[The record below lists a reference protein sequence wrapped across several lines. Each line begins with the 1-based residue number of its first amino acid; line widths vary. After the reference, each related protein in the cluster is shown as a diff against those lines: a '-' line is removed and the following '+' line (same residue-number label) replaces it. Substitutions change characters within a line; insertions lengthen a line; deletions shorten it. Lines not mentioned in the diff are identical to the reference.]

1 MAAEKRRV
9 VVATANAGKLAEIA
23 AQLDLPG
30 FEFVTA
36 ADLGAAPIDVPE
48 TGETFT
54 DNAYL
59 KAEAYRRQFGLA
71 ALADDSGL
79 VVDALGG
86 RPGVRSSRFAGEK
99 ASDLENTRRL
109 LEELDGF
116 GPEMRAARFQCVV
129 VFVDEK
135 GEPVSACGTC
145 EGQIAFSPRGNGGFG
160 YDPVF
165 LPDEAAG
172 STMAELTMVEKNA
185 ISHRGKALRAL
196 KHALTAEE

>member
-36 ADLGAAPIDVPE
+36 ADLDAAPIDVPE

-59 KAEAYRRQFGLA
+59 KADAYRRQFGLA

-99 ASDLENTRRL
+99 ASDLENARRL

-135 GEPVSACGTC
+135 GEPISACGTC
-145 EGQIAFSPRGNGGFG
+145 EGQIAFSPRGNCGFG